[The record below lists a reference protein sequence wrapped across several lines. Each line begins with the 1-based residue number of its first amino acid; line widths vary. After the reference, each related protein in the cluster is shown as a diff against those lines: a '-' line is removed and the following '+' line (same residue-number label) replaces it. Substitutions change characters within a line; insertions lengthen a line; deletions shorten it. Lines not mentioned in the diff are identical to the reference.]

1 MKRYIALDVLRGLTV
16 AMMIL
21 VNNPGSWSKIF
32 PPLRHAAWDGCT
44 PCDLVFPFF
53 LFCVGV
59 SMAFS
64 LAKYTSVT
72 REASWKILKRGV
84 LLYLTG
90 LLLTAYPFYPARMNH
105 DMTLWQNYAHWLG
118 NLRLTG
124 ILSRIA
130 MCYVLGSF
138 LALWLRSGKK
148 IMCAVG
154 VLCTLHVGLL
164 LLFAGP
170 EGAFSLEGNFGRAFD
185 NAIFGESHVYHGYRN
200 AAGQVV
206 PFDPEGIFGALT
218 GTCTVLLGYLIG
230 RLIRSSEGRQY
241 ELVSKIYTWAA
252 VSLAGSMILSIWIPI
267 NKSLWSAS
275 YVFYVGGWAM
285 LVLAFLIY
293 LIDIK
298 GVEKPFFPF
307 KALGMNP
314 LAMFAFSGI
323 LATSLS
329 RFLKWNSAAV
339 FGANEWTSSLYA
351 VLFVLVHL
359 ALAVF
364 LYKKKIFIKL

>member
-16 AMMIL
+16 AFMIL
-21 VNNPGSWSKIF
+21 VNNPGAWNKIF

-64 LAKYTSVT
+64 LAKYPSVT
-72 REASWKILKRGV
+72 KDATWKILKRGV

-90 LLLTAYPFYPARMNH
+90 LLLTAYPFYPVHMDP
-105 DMTLWQNYAHWLG
+105 DMAIWQNYAHWLG

-138 LALWLRSGKK
+138 IALWLRSGKK
-148 IMCAVG
+148 IMGAVG
-154 VLCTLHVGLL
+154 ILCALHVGLL
-164 LLFAGP
+164 LIFAGP

-185 NAIFGESHVYHGYRN
+185 NAIFGENHVYHGYTN

-230 RLIRSSEGRQY
+230 GLIRSSEGRQH

-252 VSLAGSMILSIWIPI
+252 VSLAGAMVLSILIPI

-275 YVFYVGGWAM
+275 YVFYAGGWAM

-298 GVEKPFFPF
+298 GVERPFFPF

-314 LAMFAFSGI
+314 LAMFVFSGV
-323 LATSLS
+323 LAKSLS
-329 RFLKWNSAAV
+329 YFLNWDSAAV
-339 FGANEWTSSLYA
+339 FGANEWMSLLYA
-351 VLFVLVHL
+351 ILFVLVHL
-359 ALAVF
+359 VLAVI

>member
-16 AMMIL
+16 ALMIM
-21 VNNPGSWSKIF
+21 VNNPGAWDMIF
-32 PPLRHAAWDGCT
+32 PPLKHAAWDGCT

-72 REASWKILKRGV
+72 KEASAKILKRGL

-90 LLLTAYPFYPARMNH
+90 LLLTAFPFYPVHMNPG
-105 DMTLWQNYAHWLG
+105 MTFWQNYSHWLD

-130 MCYVLGSF
+130 MCYVLASF
-138 LALWLRSGKK
+138 IVLWLRSGKK
-148 IMCAVG
+148 IMGAVG
-154 VLCTLHVGLL
+154 VRCALHVGLL

-170 EGAFSLEGNFGRAFD
+170 EGEFSLEGNFGRAFD
-185 NAIFGESHVYHGYRN
+185 NAIFGESHVYHGYTN

-206 PFDPEGIFGALT
+206 PFDPEGIFGTLT
-218 GTCTVLLGYLIG
+218 GTCTVLLGFLIG
-230 RLIRSSEGRQY
+230 GLIRSSEGRQY
-241 ELVSKIYTWAA
+241 ELVSKIYTCAA
-252 VSLAGSMILSIWIPI
+252 VSLAVSMILIIWIPI

-275 YVFYVGGWAM
+275 YVFHAGGWAM

-307 KALGMNP
+307 KALGMNA
-314 LAMFAFSGI
+314 LTLFVLSGLLMKI
-323 LATSLS
+323 NWIYIG
-329 RFLKWNSAAV
+329 WNYSAV
-339 FGANEWTSSLYA
+339 FGGSAFMSLLFSLMYLLLHLVIA
-351 VLFVLVHL
+351 VVL
-359 ALAVF
+359 
-364 LYKKKIFIKL
+364 YRKKIFIKL

>member
-16 AMMIL
+16 ALMIL
-21 VNNPGSWSKIF
+21 VNNPGAWDMIF
-32 PPLRHAAWDGCT
+32 PPLKHAAWDGCT

-64 LAKYTSVT
+64 LAKYDSVT
-72 REASWKILKRGV
+72 KEASAKILKRGL

-90 LLLTAYPFYPARMNH
+90 LLLTAFPFYPVYAEPG
-105 DMTLWQNYAHWLG
+105 MTFWQNYVHWLD

-138 LALWLRSGKK
+138 IALWLRSGKK
-148 IMCAVG
+148 IMGAVG
-154 VLCTLHVGLL
+154 VLCALHVGLL

-185 NAIFGESHVYHGYRN
+185 NAVFGESHVYHGYTN
-200 AAGQVV
+200 AAGQAV

-218 GTCTVLLGYLIG
+218 GTCTVLLGFLIG
-230 RLIRSSEGRQY
+230 GLIRSSEGRQY

-252 VSLAGSMILSIWIPI
+252 VSLAVSMILSIWIPI

-275 YVFYVGGWAM
+275 YVFHAGGWAM

-298 GVEKPFFPF
+298 GMEKPFFPF

-314 LAMFAFSGI
+314 LAMFVFSGV
-323 LATSLS
+323 LAKSLS
-329 RFLKWNSAAV
+329 CFLHWDSTIL
-339 FGANEWTSSLYA
+339 FGANEWTSLLYA
-351 VLFVLVHL
+351 VLFMLVHL
-359 ALAVF
+359 ALAVL

>member
-16 AMMIL
+16 ALMIL
-21 VNNPGSWSKIF
+21 VNNPGSWNKIF

-64 LAKYTSVT
+64 LAKYPSVT
-72 REASWKILKRGV
+72 KEASWKILKRGF
-84 LLYLTG
+84 LLYLIG
-90 LLLTAYPFYPARMNH
+90 LLLTAYPFYPEYMDPER
-105 DMTLWQNYAHWLG
+105 TIWQDYACWIAD
-118 NLRLTG
+118 LRLTG
-124 ILSRIA
+124 VLARIA

-138 LALWLRSGKK
+138 IALWLRSGKK
-148 IMCAVG
+148 ILGAVG
-154 VLCTLHVGLL
+154 VLCALHAGLL

-170 EGAFSLEGNFGRAFD
+170 EGAFSLEGNFGRVFD
-185 NAIFGESHVYHGYRN
+185 NAIFGENHVYMGYRN
-200 AAGQVV
+200 AAGQAV

-218 GTCTVLLGYLIG
+218 GACTVLLGYLIG
-230 RLIRSSEGRQY
+230 GLVRSSEGRQY
-241 ELVSKIYTWAA
+241 ELISKIYTCAA
-252 VSLAGSMILSIWIPI
+252 FSLAGAMILSIWIPI

-275 YVFYVGGWAM
+275 YVFYTAGWAM
-285 LVLAFLIY
+285 VVLAFLIY
-293 LIDIK
+293 FIDVK
-298 GVEKPFFPF
+298 GIEKPFFPF

-314 LAMFAFSGI
+314 LAIFVFSGL
-323 LATSLS
+323 LAISLS
-329 RFLKWNSAAV
+329 CFFNWNSSAV
-339 FGANEWTSSLYA
+339 FGANEWTSLLYA
-351 VLFVLVHL
+351 VLFMLVHL